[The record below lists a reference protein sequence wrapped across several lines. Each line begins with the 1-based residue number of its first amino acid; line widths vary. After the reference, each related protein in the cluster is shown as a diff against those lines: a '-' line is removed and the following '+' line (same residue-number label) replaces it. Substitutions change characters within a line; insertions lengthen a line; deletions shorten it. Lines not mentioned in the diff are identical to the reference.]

1 MKKYNIKELE
11 EKLKICKDI
20 DLSEVNID
28 EVDDLNEIRISRRKS
43 KEERIIDFIS
53 KTKNPYIFKVNGRL
67 VKIEFTDNRRKAED
81 SITNIIKSLYR

>member
-20 DLSEVNID
+20 DLSEVDID

-43 KEERIIDFIS
+43 KEERIIDFIN
-53 KTKNPYIFKVNGRL
+53 KAKNPYIFKVNGRL
-67 VKIEFTDNRRKAED
+67 VKLEFTDNGRKAED
-81 SITNIIKSLYR
+81 AIMNVIKSIYK

>member
-28 EVDDLNEIRISRRKS
+28 EVDDLNEIRISRKKS
-43 KEERIIDFIS
+43 KEERIIDFIN

-67 VKIEFTDNRRKAED
+67 VKLEFTDNGKKAED
-81 SITNIIKSLYR
+81 VIINVIKSIYR

>member
-28 EVDDLNEIRISRRKS
+28 EVDDLNEIIISRRKS

-53 KTKNPYIFKVNGRL
+53 KTKNPYIYSRGML
-67 VKIEFTDNRRKAED
+67 D
-81 SITNIIKSLYR
+81 

>member
-11 EKLKICKDI
+11 EKLKRCKDI
-20 DLSEVNID
+20 DLSEVNIG
-28 EVDDLNEIRISRRKS
+28 EVDDLNEIKISRKKA

-53 KTKNPYIFKVNGRL
+53 KTKNPYIFNVNGRL
-67 VKIEFTDNRRKAED
+67 VKIEFTDNGRKAED